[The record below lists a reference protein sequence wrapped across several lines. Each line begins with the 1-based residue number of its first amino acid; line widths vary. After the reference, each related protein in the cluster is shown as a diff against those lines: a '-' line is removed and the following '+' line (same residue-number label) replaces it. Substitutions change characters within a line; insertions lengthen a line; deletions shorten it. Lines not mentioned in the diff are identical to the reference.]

1 MSAVSLPIAWRGLNA
16 GSCTP
21 LPRLVCPQ
29 PRLAYCHLRECR
41 FYQAGRLD
49 RPRRPPSVQSP
60 FAQLGCYLR
69 WGDVIR
75 LLRGHYS
82 SVFARTGSSAA
93 PVGLSHPSAFG
104 LVWRVLAG
112 CYQSLLPTA
121 ASRRYLQQSVLGCW
135 IPYPGGTPCA
145 LTCFFHDVV
154 GLPQDTMGRLPAS
167 VPRIT
172 TSRRV
177 VFRGCRYFVMFRP
190 PSLLT
195 PQIVPTA
202 AILPQGSRGFY
213 VRAYRALLP
222 PHAPDMLTVR
232 RQVIDGTGTCTL
244 LDSQPCRLLQCLDH
258 LFVFNELTLRRAISS
273 YIAYYNHHR
282 SIGQRAPCASGRAA
296 DGPAGMRRSVVAE
309 PVLGGLHH
317 IYRRAS

>member
-1 MSAVSLPIAWRGLNA
+1 M
-16 GSCTP
+16 
-21 LPRLVCPQ
+21 
-29 PRLAYCHLRECR
+29 RECR

-60 FAQLGCYLR
+60 FTQLGCYLR

-93 PVGLSHPSAFG
+93 PVGLSPPSAFG

-145 LTCFFHDVV
+145 LTCFFHDVI
-154 GLPQDTMGRLPAS
+154 GLPQAKNGSASRVLSHELRLLAGPCFEDADIPLCS
-167 VPRIT
+167 GLQVCSPPR
-172 TSRRV
+172 SFLPLR
-177 VFRGCRYFVMFRP
+177 
-190 PSLLT
+190 L
-195 PQIVPTA
+195 
-202 AILPQGSRGFY
+202 LPQSSRGFY

-232 RQVIDGTGTCTL
+232 IQVIDGTGTFTL
-244 LDSQPCRLLQCLDH
+244 SDSQPCRLL
-258 LFVFNELTLRRAISS
+258 TLLHGHCPASS
-273 YIAYYNHHR
+273 LLRGSPPLSGASVLSASRLEPLAPSPLASPARFSR
-282 SIGQRAPCASGRAA
+282 SAQ
-296 DGPAGMRRSVVAE
+296 E
-309 PVLGGLHH
+309 PD
-317 IYRRAS
+317 